1 MNELKN
7 FHKNQKLYQI
17 LLIFKLIASQ
27 KKTLISSGSLDQLKF
42 QEFLTM
48 IKNKWYSEQ
57 LREIQG
63 SKY

>member
-7 FHKNQKLYQI
+7 FHKNLKLYLI